1 MSQATP
7 TPASAAATEATYTDV
22 PPATS
27 SPGDGAGADCI
38 ASSATRSIL
47 SRTSSRTGGTRSPSR
62 CDSVRGSH
70 RHGAP
75 ERSYIA
81 TSLLSHWHSQGTP
94 AAAHRPM
101 GFADKPRQEN
111 DRAARTPARPLPASI
126 PPPTLTRMGILRAAD
141 SLAKR
146 ESLRGAPAVEPFVER
161 HGY

>member
-7 TPASAAATEATYTDV
+7 RLASAAATEATYTDV

-27 SPGDGAGADCI
+27 SPGGGAGDDCI

-62 CDSVRGSH
+62 CDSARGSH

-81 TSLLSHWHSQGTP
+81 TSLLSDCAFTGNAGGGAPADGVCRQTP
-94 AAAHRPM
+94 TGERPSGSYAGASATRVHPTSNLDENGNPSGR
-101 GFADKPRQEN
+101 GFVGQAGIPSR
-111 DRAARTPARPLPASI
+111 RASGRT
-126 PPPTLTRMGILRAAD
+126 
-141 SLAKR
+141 
-146 ESLRGAPAVEPFVER
+146 LRGAPWI
-161 HGY
+161 